1 MRILCLVVVALSLS
15 GCATGFDRGVLA
27 ARASGDPLQV
37 TDEDVRKA
45 MDLKPQLAFPCR
57 VAVYLCPDSG
67 GLWRWTAKDKETLD
81 RCGDTLR
88 AEGIVSDLFVMSDLV
103 VQGTDEKQLRL
114 AAAKHGAD
122 ALLIVKGA
130 AQIDSYVNPLAVLN
144 LTLVGGYIVPG
155 SHRDAL
161 FLMHGCLIDV
171 GNGFLYASV
180 ESEGE
185 GGVIR
190 PTFLIEDKDAAMVA
204 KRRAVEKF
212 GPELVKRVGNL
223 RCVAPA
229 AVTLGARPAVPPPAP
244 PQATR
249 PAATLGVVRAAV
261 GN

>member
-1 MRILCLVVVALSLS
+1 MRMFCLVVGVLSLS
-15 GCATGFDRGVLA
+15 GCATGFDRGILA

-67 GLWRWTAKDKETLD
+67 CLWRWTAKDKEALD
-81 RCGDTLR
+81 HCADTLR
-88 AEGIVSDLFVMSDLV
+88 AEGIVSDMFVMSDMV
-103 VQGTDEKQLRL
+103 VQGTDEKQMRL

-130 AQIDSYVNPLAVLN
+130 AQIESYINPLAVLN
-144 LTLVGGYIVPG
+144 LTLVGGYIIPG

-190 PTFLIEDKDAAMVA
+190 PTFLIEDRDAAMVA
-204 KRRAVEKF
+204 KRRAVAKF
-212 GPELVKRVGNL
+212 GPELVKRVENL
-223 RCVAPA
+223 RCAAPSG
-229 AVTLGARPAVPPPAP
+229 VILGARQTIPPPAP
-244 PQATR
+244 PPAAR
-249 PAATLGVVRAAV
+249 PAATLGAVRAVV